1 MRSHEAGFFID
12 GYGTRLTAAARA
24 LAWQF
29 GMTDKGDPLAD
40 ALCRGWV
47 LIKAA
52 HRTLFVELCPER
64 VEPLAA
70 LEAVYQIRAARPACV
85 VLSLVA
91 RSTRPQ
97 EVEVFRL
104 LRPAIDRVS
113 SIARSASLRDA
124 SRLEARARERR
135 AKTRGHSDGPE
146 AQPDA
151 AMRPRRPNSR
161 QRAA

>member
-1 MRSHEAGFFID
+1 MMISHEAGFFID
-12 GYGTRLTAAARA
+12 GYGTRLTAGARA

-52 HRTLFVELCPER
+52 HRTLFVELCPQR

-70 LEAVYQIRAARPACV
+70 LEAVSQIRAARPACV
-85 VLSLVA
+85 VLSLLA

-113 SIARSASLRDA
+113 SIAHSANIRDA
-124 SRLEARARERR
+124 ADLEARARR
-135 AKTRGHSDGPE
+135 AKARGQNDGPE
-146 AQPDA
+146 VHPDA
-151 AMRPRRPNSR
+151 AMGPRRPTSR